1 MMLEVSPTFILT
13 VALAILGGI
22 VWLIRLESNTRGNSE
37 DIKDLFAH
45 VDDRSIHHGADYLDS
60 KFEAVE
66 KRLDRIDD
74 RLDRSLAK

>member
-1 MMLEVSPTFILT
+1 MDISPTFILT
-13 VALAILGGI
+13 AALAVLGGLA
-22 VWLIRLESNTRGNSE
+22 WLIRLESKTNGVIE
-37 DIKDLFAH
+37 DVKDLFAH
-45 VDDRSIHHGADYLDS
+45 ADDRSIHHGADYLDS